1 MRKKII
7 TVLIATL
14 LTMSIVGPA
23 ATVAGQSN
31 TAEFDGEIKI
41 DGSPAVDGSQYQYDV
56 ENLDA
61 VSDFSIELTGSTATA
76 WSNTSVSGIGGGDST
91 TLDIGGNAEPTG
103 PGPTGEPVVEV
114 TGKTYFGDSLYN
126 GRDFSYSDFDGTVNT
141 EIKITNPPEKFSEIN
156 LGGDNGN
163 SATFD
168 VYVVEGESPDQD
180 YTDGT
185 KIASDAAWP
194 SSASGDRYT
203 LSTDLYDVSDTS
215 GPITISLVGTGG
227 GQTYLDSDN
236 DADCAGHT
244 SNSVSGIVDRCL
256 DVTLTTPAPDNI
268 AVESSSGQTADI
280 GSLNDGESA
289 SAEIDLSTS
298 DGSLSWTASNSGV
311 FDAVVKV
318 KERSNTVDPSIE
330 VNGNT
335 AGYTGTLADGES
347 TSLNVDSAWILEGTN
362 KINVSVGGD
371 SVSGP
376 SKQVGLDY
384 SHRAAY
390 NKTVSYAGETF
401 SERYNISH
409 SFSSDRSNVT
419 ATIPFASSSVVAI
432 RSVETRVGSGAWVD
446 VAPENRALDGS
457 ELTVEIGE
465 VGAGEQ
471 IDVRAVGSKVR
482 VENGEIAVSEPTML
496 GEDLNSKI
504 VLESVSSDTRIHVNS
519 TAGGSSTHYTHSESW
534 AEPQAHARF
543 GTDGSQTLRFPNAA
557 DGDVARISTLDMGV
571 TPSNGHADVRV
582 LAASEQPEFEL
593 RESSTA
599 DQVAFEYRD
608 TTSNHKYQLYSLD
621 SEVSRDTD
629 VAQSPVS
636 LTSPGVPERL
646 KIYDL
651 GSTSGGGGGSG
662 VVGPTA
668 SRSFGANAA
677 FLIGAAVAGIVALF
691 FAARRWGSG
700 GISSKAF
707 FGVGVVTIGVV
718 SLQVLAPNILADYL
732 GRAIESAFPLL
743 LLGGVVVL
751 VFWLRSRGDDT
762 SIIIQGDSK

>member
-1 MRKKII
+1 MKRKII
-7 TVLIATL
+7 TTLIATL

-23 ATVAGQSN
+23 VTVSAQSN

-41 DGSPAVDGSQYQYDV
+41 DGNPAVDGAQYQYDV
-56 ENLDA
+56 ENMDA
-61 VSDFSIELTGSTATA
+61 VSDFSIELEGSTASA
-76 WSNTSVSGIGGGDST
+76 WSNTSVSGVVAGSST
-91 TLDIGGNAEPTG
+91 SIDVGGNVEPTG
-103 PGPTGEPVVEV
+103 PGGEPLVEV
-114 TGKTYFGDSLYN
+114 TGSSASGSTAYAGKSGEEYLATG
-126 GRDFSYSDFDGTVNT
+126 GI
-141 EIKITNPPEKFSEIN
+141 EIEVANPPEAFNQIRLKVGST
-156 LGGDNGN
+156 GDWN
-163 SATFD
+163 FD
-168 VYVVEGESPDQD
+168 VYVAEEGADLD

-185 KIASDAAWP
+185 KIAS
-194 SSASGDRYT
+194 SATANPDSDSYGT
-203 LSTDLYDVSDTS
+203 LTTDSYSVQDTS
-215 GPITISLVGTGG
+215 GPITISLVTNENSGAYAYVDNSCDDAMSVEGSYVSACANAELLASGATGVGVSVPSGDSASVGDVADGETKTVPLDIKQSDGT
-227 GQTYLDSDN
+227 
-236 DADCAGHT
+236 
-244 SNSVSGIVDRCL
+244 VDWS
-256 DVTLTTPAPDNI
+256 A
-268 AVESSSGQTADI
+268 SSG
-280 GSLNDGESA
+280 L
-289 SAEIDLSTS
+289 
-298 DGSLSWTASNSGV
+298 
-311 FDAVVKV
+311 FDATVKMQ
-318 KERSNTVDPSIE
+318 ERSETKDPSIE
-330 VNGNT
+330 VNGNVT
-335 AGYTGTLADGES
+335 DYSGTVADGES
-347 TSLNVDSAWILEGTN
+347 RSLTVDKAWLREGTN
-362 KINVSVGGD
+362 RINVSVGGD

-376 SKQVGLDY
+376 AQQVGLDY

-390 NKTVSYAGETF
+390 NKTVSYSGETF

-504 VLESVSSDTRIHVNS
+504 VLESVSSDTAIHVNS

-582 LAASEQPEFEL
+582 LAASEQPEFSL